1 MTHLGGIYIFHKVRE
16 ALLRIRQPWEDQTWK
31 SFRQLIKWRLSLRQ
45 QRDWLWYRFYQS
57 HQYLEKIGIFHSS
70 RTIKKYCQNFGP
82 SLSAILETKSKNV
95 ARMYRF
101 CMARMCGFCM
111 ARISGFC
118 MARMYGFCMAR
129 MCSFCM
135 ARMCGF
141 SRKTRLVMNPR
152 FGFYFQDLSICP
164 LYGLSAETWWITF
177 AWVV

>member
-16 ALLRIRQPWEDQTWK
+16 VSLHIRQPWEDQTWK

-95 ARMYRF
+95 ARMYGF

-111 ARISGFC
+111 AR
-118 MARMYGFCMAR
+118 
-129 MCSFCM
+129 MCGFCM

-141 SRKTRLVMNPR
+141 SWKTRLVMNPR